1 MTPYQAPLDHIRFVF
16 EHLLDAASLEA
27 LPGYEHADLDTM
39 FGLLEEFARFCVEV
53 IAPLNQVGDVEGT
66 RFDPATGR
74 VTTAPG
80 WKEAYEKYVAA
91 GWGSVAA
98 DPVHGGGGFPRLLA
112 AAMNEILAASNMAF
126 ALAPMLTQS
135 GIELIGQYGNDPQR
149 ERYVPRL
156 VTGEWTGT
164 MNMTEPHAGSDVGA
178 LTTTATPNAD
188 GSWSISGMK
197 IFITYGEHDLTENI
211 VHLVLARV
219 PGTPAGTRG
228 ISCFVVPKV
237 LLDGR
242 ANSVRCVGIER
253 KMGIHGSPTCTM
265 LFDGAHAELV
275 GAEPNRG
282 MAQMFTM
289 MNAARFV
296 VGISGLAVADRAYQA
311 AELYARERR
320 QGRAAQAPP
329 GTSSPIID
337 HPDVQRMLLH
347 VRSHVEAARTLA
359 YTNAQALDVAQRGR
373 SDEERL
379 RARELGELL
388 TPITKAWSTDLGSEL
403 TRICTQVH
411 GGAGYVTETG
421 VEQFERDVRI
431 ASLYEGT
438 NGIQAIDLV
447 RRKLPMRSGAVMRE
461 LLDALD
467 ATAEGFASPWRE
479 QMRDASCRAPRA
491 STAWLLERVEDE
503 PADVLAGATPYLRQF
518 GTMLGGFHLAR
529 QAAVASV
536 APDAVA
542 SARFFCEQV
551 LPQSRALLPAV
562 TAGAEALDGDRVR
575 VDL

>member
-1 MTPYQAPLDHIRFVF
+1 
-16 EHLLDAASLEA
+16 
-27 LPGYEHADLDTM
+27 
-39 FGLLEEFARFCVEV
+39 
-53 IAPLNQVGDVEGT
+53 
-66 RFDPATGR
+66 
-74 VTTAPG
+74 
-80 WKEAYEKYVAA
+80 
-91 GWGSVAA
+91 
-98 DPVHGGGGFPRLLA
+98 
-112 AAMNEILAASNMAF
+112 
-126 ALAPMLTQS
+126 
-135 GIELIGQYGNDPQR
+135 
-149 ERYVPRL
+149 
-156 VTGEWTGT
+156 
-164 MNMTEPHAGSDVGA
+164 
-178 LTTTATPNAD
+178 
-188 GSWSISGMK
+188 
-197 IFITYGEHDLTENI
+197 
-211 VHLVLARV
+211 
-219 PGTPAGTRG
+219 
-228 ISCFVVPKV
+228 
-237 LLDGR
+237 
-242 ANSVRCVGIER
+242 
-253 KMGIHGSPTCTM
+253 MGIHGSPTCTM

-347 VRSHVEAARTLA
+347 VRSHVEAARALA

-447 RRKLPMRSGAVMRE
+447 RRKLPMVSGAVVRE

-479 QMRDASCRAPRA
+479 QMRDASAALRA